1 MSLTLINLSDGHR
14 QMNIRGDFNGW
25 VFMHVTEIMTL
36 IFGLATLFKCSN
48 LIKPCQLMKK
58 LSLLGLVML
67 TILTGCEFIGDVFGA
82 GVYLG
87 VFMSVFVLVVII
99 IFVAKIFKK

>member
-1 MSLTLINLSDGHR
+1 
-14 QMNIRGDFNGW
+14 
-25 VFMHVTEIMTL
+25 
-36 IFGLATLFKCSN
+36 
-48 LIKPCQLMKK
+48 MKK